1 MTSSF
6 FFFSFVSNTFIE
18 TKRTNCG
25 FQTTLKGGHLK
36 HENNLMDQCI
46 AINEAC
52 SIIQEFLGEG
62 QGLTVEDFFRSSI
75 VRTSCKPHELR
86 VELFRRAHVTED
98 DLVLFEHLCLEWV
111 RNNRRSFATVYA
123 SVIELQRE
131 GQTGLFTL
139 TPVTRCFA
147 VEAAINRVF
156 FARKGI
162 QFLKLYRGLHKLPSD
177 CFSQGSKQTLS
188 IQHSVCES
196 QTTSLFVAR
205 TFGPVIIQGTVPVTQ
220 ILMCH
225 KTNTVFLPHE
235 NEYVVVTGSA
245 NNPSEHYSQTNKSI
259 ARRLF
264 LFNARIYQS
273 PQERLPNG
281 QKHHKHRLFA
291 WKS

>member
-1 MTSSF
+1 
-6 FFFSFVSNTFIE
+6 
-18 TKRTNCG
+18 
-25 FQTTLKGGHLK
+25 
-36 HENNLMDQCI
+36 MDQCK
-46 AINEAC
+46 AIKEAC
-52 SIIQEFLGEG
+52 SIIQEFLCESES
-62 QGLTVEDFFRSSI
+62 LSVEDLFRSSV

-86 VELFRRAHVTED
+86 VELFRRAHITEE

-111 RNNRRSFATVYA
+111 RNNRRSFTLVYA
-123 SVIELQRE
+123 SVIELQQE
-131 GQTGLFTL
+131 GQKGLDTL
-139 TPVTRCFA
+139 APVTRCFA

-162 QFLKLYRGLHKLPSD
+162 RFLKLYRGLHKLSSD
-177 CFSQGSKQTLS
+177 CFAQGNKHTLS

-205 TFGPVIIQGTVPVTQ
+205 TFGPVIIRSTVPVTQ

-245 NNPSEHYSQTNKSI
+245 NNPSEQYSQ
-259 ARRLF
+259 ARRSLARKLF

-273 PQERLPNG
+273 PEEYQQNQEKKR
-281 QKHHKHRLFA
+281 KHKLL
-291 WKS
+291 SG

>member
-1 MTSSF
+1 
-6 FFFSFVSNTFIE
+6 
-18 TKRTNCG
+18 
-25 FQTTLKGGHLK
+25 
-36 HENNLMDQCI
+36 MDQCI

-52 SIIQEFLGEG
+52 TIIQEFLGEG
-62 QGLTVEDFFRSSI
+62 EGLAVEDFFRSSV
-75 VRTSCKPHELR
+75 VRSSCKPHELR

-98 DLVLFEHLCLEWV
+98 DLVLFEHICLEWV
-111 RNNRRSFATVYA
+111 RNNRKSFAIVYA
-123 SVIELQRE
+123 SVIELQRD

-139 TPVTRCFA
+139 TPMTRCFA

-177 CFSQGSKQTLS
+177 CFSQGNKHTLS

-205 TFGPVIIQGTVPVTQ
+205 TFGPVIIQATVPVAQ

-235 NEYVVVTGSA
+235 NEYVVATGSA
-245 NNPSEHYSQTNKSI
+245 NNPSEHYTQTNKGV

-264 LFNARIYQS
+264 LFNARIYQP
-273 PQERLPNG
+273 PQDHPPKQQR
-281 QKHHKHRLFA
+281 QHKHKLLAR
-291 WKS
+291 KP